1 MSEVLTVYHGS
12 KNGLKGPIRMVGGRN
27 RQTCDFGQGFYM
39 GDEPTQPR
47 TLICD
52 GKQPTLYTI
61 SLDLEG
67 LKVHR
72 FKTDADWAIF
82 VAYNRGFLEN
92 YRKTA
97 FYRELKRIREVN
109 DIIFGRIAN
118 DRIFA
123 AMRLFFDGL
132 IGVPALVKCL
142 SALNVG
148 NQYCAISRK
157 AFSQIAIVSEK
168 RFSSRECELFKAKS
182 ERQRKRAV
190 AAANEICV
198 AMRREG
204 ESFLDLVKRRMVTGS
219 GEAVTR
225 PLRSGKGKRAK

>member
-1 MSEVLTVYHGS
+1 MSELLTVYHGS
-12 KNGLKGPIRMVGGRN
+12 KNGLEGPIRMVAGRN

-52 GKQPTLYTI
+52 GARPTLYTL

-72 FKTDADWAIF
+72 FKTDADWAMF
-82 VAYNRGFLEN
+82 VAYNRGFLEK

-97 FYRELKRIREVN
+97 YYRELKRIREEN
-109 DIIFGRIAN
+109 DVIFGRIAN

-123 AMRLFFDGL
+123 SMSVFFDGL

-142 SALNVG
+142 SVLNVG

-168 RFSSRECELFKAKS
+168 RFSPRECELFKAKS

-190 AAANEICV
+190 AAANEIC
-198 AMRREG
+198 ASMRREG
-204 ESFLDLVKRRMVTGS
+204 EGFLDLVRKHMGK
-219 GEAVTR
+219 EADR
-225 PLRSGKGKRAK
+225 

>member
-1 MSEVLTVYHGS
+1 MGDMLTVYHGS
-12 KNGLKGPIRMVGGRN
+12 KNGLEGPIRMVAGRN

-52 GKQPTLYTI
+52 GGKPTLYTL
-61 SLDLEG
+61 SLDLDG

-72 FKTDADWAIF
+72 FKTDADWAMF
-82 VAYNRGFLEN
+82 VAYNRGFLED

-97 FYRELKRIREVN
+97 YYRELKRIREKSDV
-109 DIIFGRIAN
+109 IFGRIAN

-123 AMRLFFDGL
+123 TMRVFFEGL

-157 AFSQIAIVSEK
+157 AFSQIVLVSEK
-168 RFSSRECELFKAKS
+168 RFSPRECDLFKAKS
-182 ERQRKRAV
+182 ERQRKRAA

-198 AMRREG
+198 SMRREG
-204 ESFLDLVKRRMVTGS
+204 ESFLDLVRRRMGKES
-219 GEAVTR
+219 GR
-225 PLRSGKGKRAK
+225 

>member
-1 MSEVLTVYHGS
+1 MSNTLTVYHGS
-12 KNGLKGPIRMVGGRN
+12 KNGLEGPIRMVAGRN

-52 GKQPTLYTI
+52 GTRPTLYTL
-61 SLDLEG
+61 SLDLGG

-72 FKTDADWAIF
+72 FKTDADWAMF
-82 VAYNRGFLEN
+82 VAYNRGFLED

-97 FYRELKRIREVN
+97 YYRELKRIREESDV
-109 DIIFGRIAN
+109 IFGRIAN

-123 AMRLFFDGL
+123 TMRVFFEGL

-168 RFSSRECELFKAKS
+168 RFSKRECELFKAKS

-190 AAANEICV
+190 ASANEICV
-198 AMRREG
+198 SMRREG
-204 ESFLDLVKRRMVTGS
+204 ESFLDLVKRRM
-219 GEAVTR
+219 
-225 PLRSGKGKRAK
+225 GKGAK

>member
-1 MSEVLTVYHGS
+1 MKNVLTVYHGS
-12 KNGLKGPIRMVGGRN
+12 KNGLEGPIRMVAGRN

-52 GKQPTLYTI
+52 GGKPTLYTL

-72 FKTDADWAIF
+72 FKTDADWAMF
-82 VAYNRGFLEN
+82 VAYNRGFLED

-97 FYRELKRIREVN
+97 YYRELKRIREKSDV
-109 DIIFGRIAN
+109 IFGRIAN

-123 AMRLFFDGL
+123 TMRVFFEGL

-168 RFSSRECELFKAKS
+168 RFSPRECELFKARS
-182 ERQRKRAV
+182 ERQRRRAV
-190 AAANEICV
+190 SAANEICV
-198 AMRREG
+198 SMRREG
-204 ESFLDLVKRRMVTGS
+204 ESFLDLVKRRMG
-219 GEAVTR
+219 G
-225 PLRSGKGKRAK
+225 

>member
-12 KNGLKGPIRMVGGRN
+12 KNGLGGPIRMVAGRN

-52 GKQPTLYTI
+52 GDRPTLYTL

-72 FKTDADWAIF
+72 FKTDADWAMFI
-82 VAYNRGFLEN
+82 AYNRGFLED
-92 YRKTA
+92 YRKSA
-97 FYRELKRIREVN
+97 YYRELKRIREESDV
-109 DIIFGRIAN
+109 IFGRIAN

-123 AMRLFFDGL
+123 AMKIFFDGL

-168 RFSSRECELFKAKS
+168 RFSPQECELFKAKS
-182 ERQRKRAV
+182 ERQRKRA
-190 AAANEICV
+190 ATAANEICV
-198 AMRREG
+198 SMRREG
-204 ESFLDLVKRRMVTGS
+204 EGFLDLVRRRM
-219 GEAVTR
+219 
-225 PLRSGKGKRAK
+225 GKGAMR